1 MLSAT
6 VSYRMITENLDRS
19 LKNTA
24 DKPQVERE
32 TKYYL
37 ENITKVKSIDDF
49 LADDRLYNYA
59 MKAHGLGD
67 MAYAKAFMKK
77 ALTEGIDGERTFA
90 KTLSD
95 PRYKQF
101 VETFNFQRYGATAM
115 AFERTQQ
122 GTVDAYVR
130 QTLEEDAGLQN
141 EGTRLALYFERK
153 APTVDSIMDILGDKA
168 LLQVIHTAFQ
178 IPELS
183 ALMDID
189 KQAEMIGK
197 KFDIEDLKDPDK
209 LKSLMNR
216 FTSLWEL
223 KNGGSAN
230 SAASSNAAVQ
240 VLSGATLGISGDV
253 LSAIQ
258 NLKMGGR

>member
-1 MLSAT
+1 VLSAA

-32 TKYYL
+32 IKYYL

-49 LADDRLYNYA
+49 LADDRLYNFA

-77 ALTEGIDGERTFA
+77 ALTEGIDERRSFA
-90 KTLSD
+90 NTLSD

-101 VETFNFQRYGATAM
+101 VETFNFARYGETTM
-115 AFERTQQ
+115 AFDRTQQ
-122 GTVDAYVR
+122 GTVDNYIR
-130 QTLEEDAGLQN
+130 QTLEEDAGAQN

-153 APTVDSIMDILGDKA
+153 APTIDSIFDILGDKA

-197 KFDIEDLKDPDK
+197 KLDIEDLKDPEK

-223 KNGGSAN
+223 KNGGAS

-253 LSAIQ
+253 LSALQ